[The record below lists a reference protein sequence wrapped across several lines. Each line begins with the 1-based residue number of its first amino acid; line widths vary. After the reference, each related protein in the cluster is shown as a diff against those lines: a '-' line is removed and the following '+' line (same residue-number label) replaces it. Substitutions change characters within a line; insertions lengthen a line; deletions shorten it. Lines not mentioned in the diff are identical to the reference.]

1 MDETI
6 KVLLVEDDPNDEELA
21 LVAFRKL
28 GFRKE
33 IKVIR
38 EGSEAL
44 DYLFSQGDY
53 KEREPITS
61 LRVILLDLKLPKVD
75 GLEVIR
81 QIKRHRETKS
91 IPIVVLSSSNHESDV
106 HNSYKLG
113 VNSYVVKP
121 VDFDRYVKTVQ
132 QLGEYWLVINEWMY

>member
-1 MDETI
+1 MPETI

-21 LVAFRKL
+21 LVAFKKL
-28 GFRKE
+28 GFRNQ

-44 DYLFSQGDY
+44 DYLFNRGDY
-53 KEREPITS
+53 EETKPTTA

-81 QIKRHRETKS
+81 QIKLNNDTKT

-106 HNSYKLG
+106 RSSYNLG

-132 QLGEYWLVINEWMY
+132 QLGEYWLFINEWMH

>member
-1 MDETI
+1 MDEAI

-21 LVAFRKL
+21 LVAFKKL
-28 GFRKE
+28 GFRNQ
-33 IKVIR
+33 IKVVR

-44 DYLFSQGDY
+44 DFLFSRGDY
-53 KEREPITS
+53 EETKPTTT

-81 QIKRHRETKS
+81 QIKLNDDTKT

-106 HNSYKLG
+106 RSSYNLG

-121 VDFDRYVKTVQ
+121 VDFDRYVKTVR
-132 QLGEYWLVINEWMY
+132 QLGEYWLVINEWMH

>member
-1 MDETI
+1 MAETI

-21 LVAFRKL
+21 LVAFKKL
-28 GFRKE
+28 GFRNQ

-44 DYLFSQGDY
+44 DYLFNRGDY
-53 KEREPITS
+53 EETKPTTA

-81 QIKRHRETKS
+81 QIKLNNDTKT

-106 HNSYKLG
+106 RSSYNLG

-132 QLGEYWLVINEWMY
+132 QLGEYWLFINEWMH

>member
-1 MDETI
+1 MDEAI

-28 GFRKE
+28 GFRHE

-44 DYLFSQGDY
+44 DYLFSQGEY
-53 KEREPITS
+53 REKGPSTS

-75 GLEVIR
+75 GLEVIK
-81 QIKRHRETKS
+81 QIKQHSETKT

-106 HNSYKLG
+106 RSSYKLG

-132 QLGEYWLVINEWMY
+132 QLGEYWLVINEWMH

>member
-28 GFRKE
+28 GFHNE

-44 DYLFSQGDY
+44 DYLFGQGKY
-53 KEREPITS
+53 KKKRPTTS

-75 GLEVIR
+75 GLEVIK
-81 QIKRHRETKS
+81 QIKRRSETKS

-106 HNSYKLG
+106 RSSYELG

-132 QLGEYWLVINEWMY
+132 QLGEYWLVINEWMP

>member
-1 MDETI
+1 MEETI

-28 GFRKE
+28 GFRNE

-44 DYLFSQGDY
+44 DYLFSQGEY
-53 KEREPITS
+53 KEKGLTTS

-75 GLEVIR
+75 GLDVIK
-81 QIKRHRETKS
+81 QIKRHNQTKT

-106 HNSYKLG
+106 RNSYKLG

-132 QLGEYWLVINEWMY
+132 QLGEYWLVINEWMH

>member
-28 GFRKE
+28 GFRNE

-44 DYLFSQGDY
+44 DYLFGQGEY
-53 KEREPITS
+53 KEKKPTTS

-75 GLEVIR
+75 GLEVIK
-81 QIKRHRETKS
+81 QIKRRSETKS

-106 HNSYKLG
+106 RSSYELG

-132 QLGEYWLVINEWMY
+132 QLGEYWLVINEWMP

>member
-1 MDETI
+1 MTETI

-28 GFRKE
+28 GFPNE

-44 DYLFSQGDY
+44 DYLFSQGEY
-53 KEREPITS
+53 QEETPTTS
-61 LRVILLDLKLPKVD
+61 LRVILLDLKLPKLD
-75 GLEVIR
+75 GLEVIK
-81 QIKRHRETKS
+81 QIKGRSETKT

-106 HNSYKLG
+106 RNSYELG

-132 QLGEYWLVINEWMY
+132 QLGEYWLIINEWMH

>member
-1 MDETI
+1 MDDTI

-28 GFRKE
+28 GFRNE

-53 KEREPITS
+53 KKKGPITS

-75 GLEVIR
+75 GLEVIK
-81 QIKRHRETKS
+81 QIKRNSETKS
-91 IPIVVLSSSNHESDV
+91 IPIVVLSSSDHESDV
-106 HNSYKLG
+106 LTSYQLG

-121 VDFDRYVKTVQ
+121 VDFERYVNTVQ
-132 QLGEYWLVINEWMY
+132 QLGEYWLVINEWMH

>member
-28 GFRKE
+28 GFRNE

-44 DYLFSQGDY
+44 DYLFNQGVY
-53 KEREPITS
+53 KDKGASTS
-61 LRVILLDLKLPKVD
+61 LRIILLDLKLPKVD
-75 GLEVIR
+75 GLEVIK
-81 QIKRHRETKS
+81 QIKQHNETKT
-91 IPIVVLSSSNHESDV
+91 IPIIVLSSSNHESDV
-106 HNSYKLG
+106 RSSYKLG

-132 QLGEYWLVINEWMY
+132 KLGEYWLLINEWMH